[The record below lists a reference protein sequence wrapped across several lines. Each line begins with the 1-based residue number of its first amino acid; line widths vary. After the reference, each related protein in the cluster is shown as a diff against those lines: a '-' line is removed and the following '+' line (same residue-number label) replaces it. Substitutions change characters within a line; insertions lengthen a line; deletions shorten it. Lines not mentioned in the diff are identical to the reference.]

1 MRSQPRAAFVGSA
14 AAMAL
19 LAVPGAALAS
29 PGTAANNEASPTA
42 TVAMAD
48 MPPGM
53 HVMMNAPGH
62 ENFLASP
69 GHEHVMGSPGH
80 QRMMD

>member
-1 MRSQPRAAFVGSA
+1 MRTQLRAALVGSTA
-14 AAMAL
+14 AIAL
-19 LAVPGAALAS
+19 LALPGAALAS
-29 PGTAANNEASPTA
+29 QSTAANIESSPTA
-42 TVAMAD
+42 TDAMAD

-62 ENFLASP
+62 ENLMASP
-69 GHEHVMGSPGH
+69 GHEHVMSSPGH